1 VRRRETFAG
10 ESMRDDDTQSSTAAT
25 QYGFPVDQET
35 RRLLDSLERQ
45 RNHVLGI
52 LEGLSDKQ
60 LRQPTLPSGWSA
72 LGMVK
77 HLALDDEHY
86 WFRCIDAGET
96 LDFFPERSDDD
107 RSAWQVS
114 PKETTEQVFNLYR
127 DETARAN
134 AIIATTS
141 LDAPP
146 RQRDRWW
153 GDWEVPD
160 VRFIIL
166 HVITE
171 TACHAGHL
179 DAARELLDGRQ
190 WIVL

>member
-1 VRRRETFAG
+1 MDE
-10 ESMRDDDTQSSTAAT
+10 
-25 QYGFPVDQET
+25 ET
-35 RRLLDSLERQ
+35 RRLLDSLEQQ

-52 LEGLSDKQ
+52 LEGLSEEQ
-60 LRQPTLPSGWSA
+60 LRRPILPSGWSA

-86 WFRCIDAGET
+86 WFRCIVAGET
-96 LDFFPERSDDD
+96 LDFFSERSDDD
-107 RSAWQVS
+107 RSAWSVS
-114 PKETTEQVFNLYR
+114 PSESAADVFNLYR
-127 DETARAN
+127 DEVARAN
-134 AIIATTS
+134 AIITATP
-141 LDAPP
+141 LDAAP
-146 RQRDRWW
+146 RQRDVWW
-153 GDWEVPD
+153 GNWEVPD
-160 VRFIIL
+160 FRFIIL